1 MATGETIVQAAGDPE
16 AAYVPDD
23 DRSPGR
29 LWSWT
34 TRRWL
39 RVGVSVALAVLA
51 ALGALGIWALDRSTS
66 LTDQLV
72 DQRSPALVN
81 AIRLEAALVNQETGV
96 RGYGLSGQRQFL
108 DPYTQGL
115 ADERTAL
122 DRLRPL
128 VRNDPRARADLDGV
142 VDAAVAWQGLI
153 ARPVAAAAATPGK
166 PVPLAIARAD
176 EGRAAFDRVRDALTG
191 QQEHLRQA
199 RITAGTQLDAAV
211 RLRNGV
217 FTAIAVVIV
226 LLAVLVFEGLR
237 RGINGPLERLGT
249 EVRQVTRGRFDK
261 AITATGPADLRRLG
275 RDVEAMR
282 RRLAE
287 ELSFA
292 ERAREQLD
300 EQSAELK
307 RSNAELEQFAYVAS
321 HDLQEP
327 LRKVSSFTQLLQR
340 RYGDQLDER
349 ADQYIAF
356 AVDGANRMQTLIN
369 DLLAFSRVGRVHNQQ
384 STVDLER
391 IADATQEALSVAVE
405 ESGARITRDPLP
417 TVVGDSTQLG
427 MLWQN
432 LISNAVKFRHPER
445 EPRIHVGARR
455 DGDLW
460 RFAVSDNGI
469 GIDPEFAEKIFVIFQ
484 RLHTKDA
491 YPGNGIGLAM
501 CKKIVEFH
509 GGAIAID
516 PEYGPG
522 ARITFTLPA
531 QPAESEPEPETGH
544 EAAPET
550 GQASETAPETEP
562 EAAAADADGA
572 TPEPRP

>member
-1 MATGETIVQAAGDPE
+1 MPE
-16 AAYVPDD
+16 DVRGQGPFSA
-23 DRSPGR
+23 
-29 LWSWT
+29 WT

-39 RVGVSVALAVLA
+39 LVGVSLALAVLT
-51 ALGALGIWALDRSTS
+51 ALGALGIWALDRSSS
-66 LTDQLV
+66 LTAQLV
-72 DQRSPALVN
+72 DVRSPALVDSV
-81 AIRLEAALVNQETGV
+81 RLEAALVNQETGV
-96 RGYGLSGQRQFL
+96 RGYGLSGRREFL
-108 DPYTQGL
+108 DPYTQGT

-122 DRLRPL
+122 GRLRPL
-128 VRNDPRARADLDGV
+128 VRGDSRAAADLDAV
-142 VDAAVAWQGLI
+142 LRAAAAWQQLI
-153 ARPVAAAAATPGK
+153 ARPVAAASATPGE
-166 PVPLAIARAD
+166 PVPIATERAD
-176 EGRAAFDRVRDALTG
+176 EGRASFDRVRDALG
-191 QQEHLRQA
+191 VQQEHLRQA
-199 RITAGTQLDAAV
+199 RVTAGTELDAAV
-211 RLRNGV
+211 RLRNRV
-217 FTAIAVVIV
+217 FTAIAAVIV

-237 RGINGPLERLGT
+237 RGITRPLERLGT
-249 EVRQVTRGRFDK
+249 EVRQVTRGRFDHPV
-261 AITATGPADLRRLG
+261 IVTGPADLRRLG
-275 RDVEAMR
+275 GDVEAMR
-282 RRLAE
+282 RRLVE

-292 ERAREQLD
+292 ERARELLA
-300 EQSAELK
+300 EQSAELR

-391 IADATQEALSVAVE
+391 IADATEEALSVALE
-405 ESGARITRDPLP
+405 ESGAEITRDPLP
-417 TVVGDSTQLG
+417 TVVGDATQLG

-432 LISNAVKFRHPER
+432 LISNAVKFRRPER
-445 EPRIHVGARR
+445 APRIHVAARR

-460 RFAVSDNGI
+460 RFSVTDNGI
-469 GIDPEFAEKIFVIFQ
+469 GIDPEFAEKVFVIFQ

-522 ARITFTLPA
+522 TRMTFTLPA
-531 QPAESEPEPETGH
+531 RQPEPET
-544 EAAPET
+544 
-550 GQASETAPETEP
+550 AST
-562 EAAAADADGA
+562 AAATEAEAG
-572 TPEPRP
+572 EPRS